1 MKTLVVIPGAC
12 RGCERCVLWC
22 SFAKYGTHV
31 PSRAR
36 IQIVK
41 HDLDGHIVDQP
52 VICLQCGLCM
62 TACPTGAMRR
72 NKAGAV
78 VVDEEKCT
86 GCGLCVMACPY
97 GAVRLD
103 PVTGK
108 AIKCDLC
115 GGEPVCV
122 KHCPFG
128 ALAFVELDRAVDLR
142 QLAVTGGV

>member
-1 MKTLVVIPGAC
+1 
-12 RGCERCVLWC
+12 
-22 SFAKYGTHV
+22 
-31 PSRAR
+31 
-36 IQIVK
+36 
-41 HDLDGHIVDQP
+41 
-52 VICLQCGLCM
+52 
-62 TACPTGAMRR
+62 MRR

-128 ALAFVELDRAVDLR
+128 ALAFVELGEAVELR
-142 QLAVTGGV
+142 QLATVGGA